1 MPETKCSTSHCKPPK
16 SLPLFSL
23 LHLFFIPLFLEGP
36 KLECIFNAGMHF
48 PAVEICR
55 RLVTEAQQPGPYSQ
69 PARRCFAC
77 MHALSCKYKER
88 AVAEFPTASFK
99 SEVVLT
105 QRCWVLGYWGVR
117 AKFSGVQQ
125 ENSTNKS
132 FFWYGDICN
141 SLSLL
146 VSIKYRAYAAA
157 SSTVGLLINKIAFF
171 CL

>member
-1 MPETKCSTSHCKPPK
+1 MEHQQTGPSIHCLEMKHYARDQMLNLTLQTTQIPATL
-16 SLPLFSL
+16 LPSSSI
-23 LHLFFIPLFLEGP
+23 FIPLFLEGP

-55 RLVTEAQQPGPYSQ
+55 RLVIEAQQPGPYSQ

-99 SEVVLT
+99 SEAVLT

-117 AKFSGVQQ
+117 AKFSGVQ
-125 ENSTNKS
+125 
-132 FFWYGDICN
+132 
-141 SLSLL
+141 
-146 VSIKYRAYAAA
+146 
-157 SSTVGLLINKIAFF
+157 
-171 CL
+171 